1 MFLKFQQLSCFAPKV
16 IQHSLHTAIIHNVN
30 VDSGSSFQS
39 VNPAT
44 GRTVGIVSDCTKN
57 ETLSAIESVHDCFK
71 EFRSTLPSFRAKLLI
86 NWGDLITK
94 NRKTIAE
101 LVTMEMGNCWQ
112 KASVRLI
119 LQLSSWSI
127 LQHI

>member
-44 GRTVGIVSDCTKN
+44 GRSVGIVSDCTKN
-57 ETLSAIESVHDCFK
+57 ETLSAIESAHDCYPHS
-71 EFRSTLPSFRAKLLI
+71 ELSCSSIGEILSP
-86 NWGDLITK
+86 
-94 NRKTIAE
+94 KT
-101 LVTMEMGNCWQ
+101 GKQ
-112 KASVRLI
+112 
-119 LQLSSWSI
+119 LQS
-127 LQHI
+127 